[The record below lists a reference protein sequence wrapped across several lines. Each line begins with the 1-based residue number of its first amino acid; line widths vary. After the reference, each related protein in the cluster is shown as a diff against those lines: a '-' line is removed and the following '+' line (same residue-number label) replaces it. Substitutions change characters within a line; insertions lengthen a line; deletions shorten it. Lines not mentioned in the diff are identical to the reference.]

1 MPVVRM
7 QPRNSEMVLIR
18 EVRDT
23 AGRTDE
29 QIRAMEQNDPKP
41 PYITGTDR
49 LYADQIADEWKVY
62 PKVMYHL
69 AVKEKKAADGT
80 VEYILKG
87 DRINPNYPMPYALAM
102 ENGFQGQITGH
113 GSDKGVNVV
122 HPYKTCYVPLN
133 WDPNFPVSIDFDACR
148 KDEANLAAKGWVDNP
163 NKLNIPKRLEDPDDF
178 DSLPDLPAPPPKKR
192 GRPKRKVEVQDAAH

>member
-18 EVRDT
+18 ETRDS

-49 LYADQIADEWKVY
+49 LYAEQIREEWSIY
-62 PKVMYHL
+62 PKVLYHKAL
-69 AVKEKKAADGT
+69 KEKKAPDGA

-87 DRINPNYPMPYALAM
+87 DRVNPNYPMPYALAI
-102 ENGFQGQITGH
+102 ENGFQGQVTGH
-113 GSDKGVNVV
+113 GSDKGVNIV
-122 HPYKTCYVPLN
+122 HPYKTCFVPIG
-133 WDPNFPVSIDFDACR
+133 WDPQFPVPIDLADCK
-148 KDEANLAAKGWVDNP
+148 KDEAKLLKEGWVDHP
-163 NKLNIPKRLEDPDDF
+163 SKLE
-178 DSLPDLPAPPPKKR
+178 LPER
-192 GRPKRKVEVQDAAH
+192 TVEVD